1 MRRDSDTDILAEAEK
16 AKIGLRQG
24 IEKSKVL
31 VAQYRHRLS
40 VLRKAGTEETVD
52 RPLFRFRG

>member
-1 MRRDSDTDILAEAEK
+1 VRRESDTEIVAEAEK

-24 IEKSKVL
+24 IEKSKAL

-40 VLRKAGTEETVD
+40 VLRKAGTTETIEK
-52 RPLFRFRG
+52 PLFRFKS